1 MKQRL
6 MATIPMAV
14 SLMAVAETRTMATWV
29 FGFGIARE
37 DERDAAVSQ
46 ETEQAVPQANAVR
59 SGSAVEMEKGAEQVF
74 WRRRPSLHV
83 HGVSDGRL
91 PSPVR

>member
-6 MATIPMAV
+6 LATIPLAV
-14 SLMAVAETRTMATWV
+14 SLMAVAETRTIATWV

-37 DERDAAVSQ
+37 DDRDAAVSQ
-46 ETEQAVPQANAVR
+46 
-59 SGSAVEMEKGAEQVF
+59 GAEQVF